1 MTMNKT
7 KTAKAPKVV
16 TDKSYDKYVNKAIKT
31 INSGNFNNAKDIEG
45 ISNMYAMDM
54 AKDYQGPTGKD
65 YQTALKK
72 YKVVILK
79 KVSSKL

>member
-1 MTMNKT
+1 MNKT
-7 KTAKAPKVV
+7 KSTKPTKVV

-54 AKDYQGPTGKD
+54 AKDYKGPTGKE

-72 YKVVILK
+72 YKVIIHK
-79 KVSSKL
+79 KVLSKL

>member
-1 MTMNKT
+1 MNKT
-7 KTAKAPKVV
+7 KPTKPTKVV

-31 INSGNFNNAKDIEG
+31 INSGNFNNPKDIEG

-54 AKDYQGPTGKD
+54 AKDFKGPMGKD